1 MLGIIGAMHEEVV
14 ELIQLMKNIEEEKIV
29 NLTFFKGKLCG
40 KDIVLVE
47 GGIGKVNAA
56 VCTTLLVSHFKVD
69 KVIFTG
75 VAGAVNPDLEVGDIV
90 VSTELIQHD
99 FDVTSFGI
107 EPGMIPR
114 MKESFFKA
122 DESLVELA
130 KNVAY
135 DLFTPERVK
144 SGRILSGD
152 QFIACSDK
160 LSWLKETFNGEC
172 TEMEGASV
180 AQVCYLFNVPFVV
193 IRSISDKANH
203 DAKVDFAE
211 FVKLASKNSKDIVV
225 QILEKL
231 DA

>member
-14 ELIQLMKNIEEEKIV
+14 ELKQLMKNIEEEKIV
-29 NLTFFKGKLCG
+29 NLTFFKGELCG
-40 KDIVLVE
+40 KNIVLVE

-75 VAGAVNPDLEVGDIV
+75 VAGAVNPELEVGDIV

-107 EPGMIPR
+107 EHGVIPR

-135 DLFTPERVK
+135 ELFTPERVK
-144 SGRILSGD
+144 TGRILSGD
-152 QFIACSDK
+152 QFIACTDK
-160 LSWLKETFNGEC
+160 LSWLKDTFNGEC

-193 IRSISDKANH
+193 VRSISDKANH
-203 DAKVDFAE
+203 DAKVDFTE
-211 FVKLASKNSKDIVV
+211 FVKLASKNSKEIVV
-225 QILEKL
+225 KILEKL

>member
-1 MLGIIGAMHEEVV
+1 M
-14 ELIQLMKNIEEEKIV
+14 
-29 NLTFFKGKLCG
+29 
-40 KDIVLVE
+40 
-47 GGIGKVNAA
+47 
-56 VCTTLLVSHFKVD
+56 
-69 KVIFTG
+69 
-75 VAGAVNPDLEVGDIV
+75 
-90 VSTELIQHD
+90 STELIQHD

-122 DESLVELA
+122 DEGLVELA

-144 SGRILSGD
+144 TGRILSGD

-160 LSWLKETFNGEC
+160 LSRLKDTFNGEC

-193 IRSISDKANH
+193 VRSISDKANH
-203 DAKVDFAE
+203 DAKVDFTE